1 MKEMEV
7 QGLLDRLN
15 KINKDVERVNQVAV
29 QNKGFKKAQIEQI
42 QALAKELNNQGIQLS
57 IDVDDKGRITEA
69 SRKEFVDVFTNE
81 YKLKLEQA
89 AKTELLLDAIER
101 KDYALIQKLTG
112 EDVQEESYDLEIST
126 VKELMAKENEE
137 ISALKD
143 KMSEGSVV
151 VDSQVVATKEEP
163 VANVVQEVTTV
174 SESKV
179 ENTVTKVENTVTE
192 GIVKEDLEDN
202 VVNVEFTQG
211 VTTLEEP
218 VKEKSTVSPMEK
230 VRSEA
235 EATIGDLFDG
245 EFSEDFES
253 VDFTIDE
260 EEVSSVDVVEED
272 GTGGGLQMDFTWG
285 DEDIQESDALD
296 GLSTVNDFFSG
307 MKID

>member
-81 YKLKLEQA
+81 YNLKLEQA

-137 ISALKD
+137 IANLKD
-143 KMSEGSVV
+143 KMSEGNVTVV
-151 VDSQVVATKEEP
+151 QPEADKVVEDKIEEP
-163 VANVVQEVTTV
+163 ETTV
-174 SESKV
+174 AQSVTNGNESKV
-179 ENTVTKVENTVTE
+179 ENKVTD
-192 GIVKEDLEDN
+192 GIIKEDLEDN

-211 VTTLEEP
+211 TTLEEP
-218 VKEKSTVSPMEK
+218 IKEKSTVSPMDK

-245 EFSEDFES
+245 EFNEDFEDL
-253 VDFTIDE
+253 DFNIDE
-260 EEVSSVDVVEED
+260 EEVSSADVVEEAN
-272 GTGGGLQMDFTWG
+272 GGGLQMDFTWG
-285 DEDIQESDALD
+285 DEDIQDSDALD

>member
-112 EDVQEESYDLEIST
+112 EDVREESYDLEIST

-137 ISALKD
+137 IAKLKD
-143 KMSEGSVV
+143 EMSDGSVV
-151 VDSQVVATKEEP
+151 VGDSQVVATKEEP
-163 VANVVQEVTTV
+163 ETKVVQEATV
-174 SESKV
+174 V
-179 ENTVTKVENTVTE
+179 NENKVENTVTE
-192 GIVKEDLEDN
+192 GVVKEDLEDN

-211 VTTLEEP
+211 TTTLEEP
-218 VKEKSTVSPMEK
+218 VKEKSTVSPMDK

-245 EFSEDFES
+245 EFNEDFES

-272 GTGGGLQMDFTWG
+272 SNGGGLQMDFTWG
-285 DEDIQESDALD
+285 DEDIQDSDALD

>member
-126 VKELMAKENEE
+126 VKELMAKESEE
-137 ISALKD
+137 IANLKD
-143 KMSEGSVV
+143 KMSDGSVV
-151 VDSQVVATKEEP
+151 VENSQVIATKEEP

-179 ENTVTKVENTVTE
+179 ENTVTE
-192 GIVKEDLEDN
+192 GVVKEDLEDN

-211 VTTLEEP
+211 TTTLEEP
-218 VKEKSTVSPMEK
+218 VKEKSTVSPMDK

-260 EEVSSVDVVEED
+260 EEVSSVDVVEEE

>member
-57 IDVDDKGRITEA
+57 IDVDEKGRITEA

-151 VDSQVVATKEEP
+151 VDSQVVVTEEEP

-174 SESKV
+174 SESQV
-179 ENTVTKVENTVTE
+179 EHTITE
-192 GIVKEDLEDN
+192 GIVKEDLEDD
-202 VVNVEFTQG
+202 VANVEFTQG

-260 EEVSSVDVVEED
+260 EEVSSVDVVEEE

>member
-57 IDVDDKGRITEA
+57 IDVDEKGRITEA

-174 SESKV
+174 SESKI
-179 ENTVTKVENTVTE
+179 ENTITE

-202 VVNVEFTQG
+202 VVDVEFTQG

-218 VKEKSTVSPMEK
+218 VKEKSTVSPMDK

-260 EEVSSVDVVEED
+260 EEVSSVDVVEEE

>member
-112 EDVQEESYDLEIST
+112 EDVREESYDLEIST

-137 ISALKD
+137 IAKLKD
-143 KMSEGSVV
+143 EMSDGSVV
-151 VDSQVVATKEEP
+151 VGDSQVVATKEEP
-163 VANVVQEVTTV
+163 ETKVVQEATV
-174 SESKV
+174 VNESKV
-179 ENTVTKVENTVTE
+179 EHTVTE
-192 GIVKEDLEDN
+192 GVVKEDLADN

-211 VTTLEEP
+211 TTTLEEP
-218 VKEKSTVSPMEK
+218 VKEKSTVSPMDK

-235 EATIGDLFDG
+235 EATIGNLFDG
-245 EFSEDFES
+245 EFNEDFES

-260 EEVSSVDVVEED
+260 EEVSSVDVAEED
-272 GTGGGLQMDFTWG
+272 SKGGGLQMDFTWG
-285 DEDIQESDALD
+285 DEDIQDSDALD

>member
-1 MKEMEV
+1 M
-7 QGLLDRLN
+7 
-15 KINKDVERVNQVAV
+15 
-29 QNKGFKKAQIEQI
+29 
-42 QALAKELNNQGIQLS
+42 
-57 IDVDDKGRITEA
+57 
-69 SRKEFVDVFTNE
+69 
-81 YKLKLEQA
+81 
-89 AKTELLLDAIER
+89 
-101 KDYALIQKLTG
+101 
-112 EDVQEESYDLEIST
+112 
-126 VKELMAKENEE
+126 
-137 ISALKD
+137 
-143 KMSEGSVV
+143 
-151 VDSQVVATKEEP
+151 
-163 VANVVQEVTTV
+163 ANVVQEVTTV

-179 ENTVTKVENTVTE
+179 ENTITE

-202 VVNVEFTQG
+202 VANVEFTQG

-260 EEVSSVDVVEED
+260 EEVSSVNVVEEE

>member
-69 SRKEFVDVFTNE
+69 SRKEFVDVFMNE

-112 EDVQEESYDLEIST
+112 EDVREESYDLEIST
-126 VKELMAKENEE
+126 VKELMAKESKE
-137 ISALKD
+137 IANLKD
-143 KMSEGSVV
+143 KMSDGSVV
-151 VDSQVVATKEEP
+151 VENSQVIVTKEEP
-163 VANVVQEVTTV
+163 ETNVVQEVTAV
-174 SESKV
+174 NESKV
-179 ENTVTKVENTVTE
+179 ENTVTEGVVE
-192 GIVKEDLEDN
+192 EDLEDN

-211 VTTLEEP
+211 TTTLEEP
-218 VKEKSTVSPMEK
+218 IKEKSTVSPMDK

-245 EFSEDFES
+245 EFNEDFES

-272 GTGGGLQMDFTWG
+272 SNSGGLQMDFTWG
-285 DEDIQESDALD
+285 DEDIQDSDALD

>member
-112 EDVQEESYDLEIST
+112 EDVREESYDLEIST
-126 VKELMAKENEE
+126 VKELMAKESEE
-137 ISALKD
+137 IANLKD
-143 KMSEGSVV
+143 KMSDGSVV
-151 VDSQVVATKEEP
+151 VENSQVITTKEEP
-163 VANVVQEVTTV
+163 KTNVVQEVTAV
-174 SESKV
+174 NESKV
-179 ENTVTKVENTVTE
+179 ENTVTEGVVE
-192 GIVKEDLEDN
+192 EDLEDN

-211 VTTLEEP
+211 TTTLEEP
-218 VKEKSTVSPMEK
+218 IKEKSTVSPMDK

-245 EFSEDFES
+245 EFNEDFES

-272 GTGGGLQMDFTWG
+272 SNGGGLQMDFTWG
-285 DEDIQESDALD
+285 DEDIQDSDALD

>member
-112 EDVQEESYDLEIST
+112 EDVREESYDLEIST

-137 ISALKD
+137 IAKLKD
-143 KMSEGSVV
+143 EMSEGSVV

-163 VANVVQEVTTV
+163 ETKVVQEATV
-174 SESKV
+174 V
-179 ENTVTKVENTVTE
+179 NENKVENTVTE

-202 VVNVEFTQG
+202 VANVEFTQG

-260 EEVSSVDVVEED
+260 EEVSSVDVVEEE

>member
-112 EDVQEESYDLEIST
+112 EDVREESYDLEIST
-126 VKELMAKENEE
+126 VKELMAKESEE
-137 ISALKD
+137 IANLKD
-143 KMSEGSVV
+143 KMSDGSVV
-151 VDSQVVATKEEP
+151 VENSQVVATKEEP

-179 ENTVTKVENTVTE
+179 ENTVTE
-192 GIVKEDLEDN
+192 GVVKEDLEDN

-211 VTTLEEP
+211 TTLEEP
-218 VKEKSTVSPMEK
+218 IKEKSTVSPMDK

-245 EFSEDFES
+245 EFNEDFES

-260 EEVSSVDVVEED
+260 EEVSSVDIVEEE

>member
-1 MKEMEV
+1 MREMEV

-112 EDVQEESYDLEIST
+112 EDVREESYDLEIST

-137 ISALKD
+137 IAKLKD
-143 KMSEGSVV
+143 EMSDGSVV
-151 VDSQVVATKEEP
+151 GDSKVVVTKEEP
-163 VANVVQEVTTV
+163 ETNLVQEATV
-174 SESKV
+174 V
-179 ENTVTKVENTVTE
+179 NENKVENTVTE
-192 GIVKEDLEDN
+192 GVVKEDLEDN

-211 VTTLEEP
+211 TTTTLDEP
-218 VKEKSTVSPMEK
+218 GKEKNTVSPMDK

-245 EFSEDFES
+245 EFNEDFES

-272 GTGGGLQMDFTWG
+272 NNGGGLQMDFTWG
-285 DEDIQESDALD
+285 DEDIQDSDALD

>member
-126 VKELMAKENEE
+126 VKELMAKESEE
-137 ISALKD
+137 IANLKD
-143 KMSEGSVV
+143 KMSDGSVV
-151 VDSQVVATKEEP
+151 VENSQVIATKEEP
-163 VANVVQEVTTV
+163 ETNVVQEVTV
-174 SESKV
+174 VNESKV
-179 ENTVTKVENTVTE
+179 ENTVTEGVVE
-192 GIVKEDLEDN
+192 EDLEDN

-211 VTTLEEP
+211 TTTLEEP
-218 VKEKSTVSPMEK
+218 IKEKSTVSPMDK

-245 EFSEDFES
+245 EFNEDFES

-272 GTGGGLQMDFTWG
+272 SNGGGLQMDFTWG
-285 DEDIQESDALD
+285 DEDIQDSDALD

>member
-126 VKELMAKENEE
+126 VKELMAKESEE
-137 ISALKD
+137 IANLKD
-143 KMSEGSVV
+143 KMSDGSVV
-151 VDSQVVATKEEP
+151 VENSQVITTKEEP
-163 VANVVQEVTTV
+163 ETNVVQEVTAV
-174 SESKV
+174 NESKV
-179 ENTVTKVENTVTE
+179 ENTVTEGVVE
-192 GIVKEDLEDN
+192 EDLEDN

-211 VTTLEEP
+211 TTTLEEP
-218 VKEKSTVSPMEK
+218 IKEKSTISPMDK

-245 EFSEDFES
+245 EFNEDFES

-260 EEVSSVDVVEED
+260 EEVSSVDVVEE
-272 GTGGGLQMDFTWG
+272 GNNGGGLQMDFTWG
-285 DEDIQESDALD
+285 DEDIQDSDALD

>member
-112 EDVQEESYDLEIST
+112 EDVREESYDLEIST
-126 VKELMAKENEE
+126 VKELMAKESEE
-137 ISALKD
+137 IANLKD
-143 KMSEGSVV
+143 KMSDGSVV
-151 VDSQVVATKEEP
+151 GDSKVVATKEEP
-163 VANVVQEVTTV
+163 ETNVVQEVTAV
-174 SESKV
+174 NESKV
-179 ENTVTKVENTVTE
+179 ENTVTE
-192 GIVKEDLEDN
+192 GVVKEDLEDN
-202 VVNVEFTQG
+202 VVNVEFTQD
-211 VTTLEEP
+211 TTLEEP
-218 VKEKSTVSPMEK
+218 IKEKSTVSPMDK

-245 EFSEDFES
+245 EFNEDFES

-272 GTGGGLQMDFTWG
+272 SNGGGLQMDFTWG
-285 DEDIQESDALD
+285 DEDIQDSDALD

>member
-112 EDVQEESYDLEIST
+112 EDVREESYDLEIST

-137 ISALKD
+137 IAKLKD
-143 KMSEGSVV
+143 EMSDGSVV
-151 VDSQVVATKEEP
+151 VGDSQVVATKEEP
-163 VANVVQEVTTV
+163 ETKVVQEATV
-174 SESKV
+174 V
-179 ENTVTKVENTVTE
+179 NENKVENTVTE
-192 GIVKEDLEDN
+192 DVVKEDLADN

-211 VTTLEEP
+211 TTLEEP
-218 VKEKSTVSPMEK
+218 IKEKSTVSPMDK

-235 EATIGDLFDG
+235 EATIGNLFDG
-245 EFSEDFES
+245 EFNEDFES

-272 GTGGGLQMDFTWG
+272 SNGGGLQMDFTWG
-285 DEDIQESDALD
+285 DEDIQDSDALD

>member
-179 ENTVTKVENTVTE
+179 ANTVTKVENTVTE

-211 VTTLEEP
+211 VTTLEEL

-260 EEVSSVDVVEED
+260 EEVSSVDVVEEE

>member
-112 EDVQEESYDLEIST
+112 EDVREESYDLEIST

-137 ISALKD
+137 IAKLKD
-143 KMSEGSVV
+143 EMSDGSVV
-151 VDSQVVATKEEP
+151 VGDSQVIATKEEP
-163 VANVVQEVTTV
+163 ETKVVQEATV
-174 SESKV
+174 V
-179 ENTVTKVENTVTE
+179 NENKVENTVTE
-192 GIVKEDLEDN
+192 GVVKEDLEDN

-211 VTTLEEP
+211 TTTLAEP
-218 VKEKSTVSPMEK
+218 IKEKSTVSPMDK

-245 EFSEDFES
+245 EFNEDFES

-272 GTGGGLQMDFTWG
+272 SNGGGLQMDFTWG
-285 DEDIQESDALD
+285 DEDIQDSDALD

>member
-137 ISALKD
+137 IANLKD
-143 KMSEGSVV
+143 KMSEGSV
-151 VDSQVVATKEEP
+151 T
-163 VANVVQEVTTV
+163 VVQPEADKVVEDKVEELETKVVPEVTAV

-179 ENTVTKVENTVTE
+179 ENTVTD
-192 GIVKEDLEDN
+192 GIVKEDLEDD
-202 VVNVEFTQG
+202 VVSVEFTQG
-211 VTTLEEP
+211 TTTLEEP
-218 VKEKSTVSPMEK
+218 IKEKSTVSPMDK

-245 EFSEDFES
+245 EFNEDFEDL
-253 VDFTIDE
+253 DFNIDE
-260 EEVSSVDVVEED
+260 EEVSSVDVVEEAN
-272 GTGGGLQMDFTWG
+272 GGGLQMDFTWG
-285 DEDIQESDALD
+285 DEDIQDSDALD

>member
-112 EDVQEESYDLEIST
+112 EDVREESYDLEIST
-126 VKELMAKENEE
+126 VKELMAKESEE
-137 ISALKD
+137 IANLKD
-143 KMSEGSVV
+143 KMSDGSVV
-151 VDSQVVATKEEP
+151 VENSQVIVTKEEP
-163 VANVVQEVTTV
+163 ETNVLQEVTAV
-174 SESKV
+174 NESKV
-179 ENTVTKVENTVTE
+179 ENTVTEGVVE
-192 GIVKEDLEDN
+192 EDLEDN

-211 VTTLEEP
+211 TTTLEEP
-218 VKEKSTVSPMEK
+218 IKEKSTVSPMDK

-245 EFSEDFES
+245 EFNEDFES

-260 EEVSSVDVVEED
+260 EEVSSIDVVEED
-272 GTGGGLQMDFTWG
+272 SNSGGLQMDFTWG
-285 DEDIQESDALD
+285 DEDIQDSDALD

>member
-81 YKLKLEQA
+81 YNLKLEQA

-137 ISALKD
+137 IANLKD
-143 KMSEGSVV
+143 KMSDGSVTVVQPEVDKV
-151 VDSQVVATKEEP
+151 VDDKVEEP
-163 VANVVQEVTTV
+163 ETNVVQEVTV
-174 SESKV
+174 VNESKV
-179 ENTVTKVENTVTE
+179 ENKVTDGV
-192 GIVKEDLEDN
+192 VKEDLEDD
-202 VVNVEFTQG
+202 VVNVDFRQG
-211 VTTLEEP
+211 TTNLEEP
-218 VKEKSTVSPMEK
+218 IKEKSTVSPMDK

-235 EATIGDLFDG
+235 EATVGDLFDG
-245 EFSEDFES
+245 EFNEDFEDL
-253 VDFTIDE
+253 DFTIDE
-260 EEVSSVDVVEED
+260 EDVSSVDVVEEAN
-272 GTGGGLQMDFTWG
+272 GGGLQMDFTWG
-285 DEDIQESDALD
+285 DEDIQDSDALD

>member
-7 QGLLDRLN
+7 QGLLERLN

-112 EDVQEESYDLEIST
+112 EDVREESYDLEIST

-137 ISALKD
+137 IAKLKD
-143 KMSEGSVV
+143 EMSDGSVV
-151 VDSQVVATKEEP
+151 VGDSQVVATKEEP
-163 VANVVQEVTTV
+163 ETNVVQEAIVV
-174 SESKV
+174 NESKV
-179 ENTVTKVENTVTE
+179 ENTVTE
-192 GIVKEDLEDN
+192 GAVKEDLEDN
-202 VVNVEFTQG
+202 VVDVEFTQG
-211 VTTLEEP
+211 TTLEEP
-218 VKEKSTVSPMEK
+218 IKEKSTVSPMDK

-260 EEVSSVDVVEED
+260 EEVSSVDVVEEE

>member
-81 YKLKLEQA
+81 YNLKLEQA

-101 KDYALIQKLTG
+101 KDYALIKKLTG

-137 ISALKD
+137 IANLKD
-143 KMSEGSVV
+143 KMSEGSVTV
-151 VDSQVVATKEEP
+151 VQPEADKVVEAKVEEP
-163 VANVVQEVTTV
+163 ETNVVQEVTV
-174 SESKV
+174 VNESKV
-179 ENTVTKVENTVTE
+179 ENKVTDGV
-192 GIVKEDLEDN
+192 VKEDLEDD
-202 VVNVEFTQG
+202 VVNVDFTQDT
-211 VTTLEEP
+211 TTLEEP
-218 VKEKSTVSPMEK
+218 IKEESTVSPMDR

-235 EATIGDLFDG
+235 EATVGDLFDG
-245 EFSEDFES
+245 EFNEDFEDL
-253 VDFTIDE
+253 DFNIDE
-260 EEVSSVDVVEED
+260 EEVSSADVVEEAN
-272 GTGGGLQMDFTWG
+272 GGGLQMDFTWG
-285 DEDIQESDALD
+285 DEDIQDSDALD

>member
-1 MKEMEV
+1 MEV

-137 ISALKD
+137 IANLKD
-143 KMSEGSVV
+143 KMSEGSV
-151 VDSQVVATKEEP
+151 T
-163 VANVVQEVTTV
+163 VVQPEADKVVEDKVEELETKVVPEVTAV

-179 ENTVTKVENTVTE
+179 ENTVTD
-192 GIVKEDLEDN
+192 GIVKEDLEDD
-202 VVNVEFTQG
+202 VVSVEFTQG
-211 VTTLEEP
+211 TTTLEEP
-218 VKEKSTVSPMEK
+218 IKEKSTVSPMDK

-245 EFSEDFES
+245 EFNEDFEDL
-253 VDFTIDE
+253 DFNIDE
-260 EEVSSVDVVEED
+260 EEVSSVDVVEEAN
-272 GTGGGLQMDFTWG
+272 GGGLQMDFTWG
-285 DEDIQESDALD
+285 DEDIQDSDALD

>member
-112 EDVQEESYDLEIST
+112 EDVREESYDLEIST

-143 KMSEGSVV
+143 KMSDGSVV
-151 VDSQVVATKEEP
+151 IENSQVIATKEEP
-163 VANVVQEVTTV
+163 ETNVVQEVTAV
-174 SESKV
+174 NESKV
-179 ENTVTKVENTVTE
+179 ENTVTE
-192 GIVKEDLEDN
+192 GVVKEDLEDN
-202 VVNVEFTQG
+202 VVDVEFTQG
-211 VTTLEEP
+211 TTTLEEP
-218 VKEKSTVSPMEK
+218 IKEKSTVSPMDK

-245 EFSEDFES
+245 EFNEDFES

-272 GTGGGLQMDFTWG
+272 SNGGGLQMDFTWG
-285 DEDIQESDALD
+285 DEDIQDSDALD

>member
-89 AKTELLLDAIER
+89 AKTEALLDAIER

-112 EDVQEESYDLEIST
+112 EDVREESYDLEIST

-137 ISALKD
+137 IAKLKD
-143 KMSEGSVV
+143 EMSDGSVV
-151 VDSQVVATKEEP
+151 VENSQVVATKEEP
-163 VANVVQEVTTV
+163 ETNVVQEATV
-174 SESKV
+174 VNESKV
-179 ENTVTKVENTVTE
+179 ENTVAE

-202 VVNVEFTQG
+202 VANVEFTQG

-260 EEVSSVDVVEED
+260 EEVSSVDVVEEE

>member
-112 EDVQEESYDLEIST
+112 EDVREESYDLEIST
-126 VKELMAKENEE
+126 VKELMAKESEE
-137 ISALKD
+137 IANLKD
-143 KMSEGSVV
+143 KMSDGGVV
-151 VDSQVVATKEEP
+151 VGDSQVVATKEEP
-163 VANVVQEVTTV
+163 ETKVVQEATV
-174 SESKV
+174 V
-179 ENTVTKVENTVTE
+179 NENKVENTVTE
-192 GIVKEDLEDN
+192 GVVKEDLADN

-211 VTTLEEP
+211 TTLEEP
-218 VKEKSTVSPMEK
+218 IKEKSTVSPMDK

-245 EFSEDFES
+245 EFNEDFES

-260 EEVSSVDVVEED
+260 EEVSSVDVVEE
-272 GTGGGLQMDFTWG
+272 GNNGGGLQMDFTWG
-285 DEDIQESDALD
+285 DEDIQDSDALD

>member
-126 VKELMAKENEE
+126 VKELMAKESEE
-137 ISALKD
+137 IANLKD
-143 KMSEGSVV
+143 KMSDGSVTVVQPEVDKV
-151 VDSQVVATKEEP
+151 VDDKVEEP
-163 VANVVQEVTTV
+163 ETNVVQEVTV
-174 SESKV
+174 VNESKV
-179 ENTVTKVENTVTE
+179 ENKVTDDV
-192 GIVKEDLEDN
+192 VKEDLEDD
-202 VVNVEFTQG
+202 VVNVDFTQG
-211 VTTLEEP
+211 TTTLEEP
-218 VKEKSTVSPMEK
+218 IKEESTVSPMDR

-235 EATIGDLFDG
+235 EATVGDLFDG
-245 EFSEDFES
+245 EFNEDFEDL
-253 VDFTIDE
+253 DFNIDE
-260 EEVSSVDVVEED
+260 EEVSSADVVEEAN
-272 GTGGGLQMDFTWG
+272 GGGLQMDFTWG
-285 DEDIQESDALD
+285 DEDIQDSDALD

>member
-112 EDVQEESYDLEIST
+112 EDVREESYALEIST

-137 ISALKD
+137 IAKLKD
-143 KMSEGSVV
+143 EMSEGSVV

-179 ENTVTKVENTVTE
+179 ENTITE

-211 VTTLEEP
+211 TPTLEEP
-218 VKEKSTVSPMEK
+218 IKEKSTVSPMEK

-272 GTGGGLQMDFTWG
+272 SNGGGLQMDFTWG
-285 DEDIQESDALD
+285 DEDIQDSDALD

>member
-126 VKELMAKENEE
+126 VKELMAKESEE
-137 ISALKD
+137 IANLKD
-143 KMSEGSVV
+143 KMSDGSVV
-151 VDSQVVATKEEP
+151 VENSQVITTKEEP
-163 VANVVQEVTTV
+163 ETNVVQEVTAV
-174 SESKV
+174 NESKV
-179 ENTVTKVENTVTE
+179 ENTITE

-202 VVNVEFTQG
+202 IVNVEFTQG
-211 VTTLEEP
+211 VTTVEEP

-260 EEVSSVDVVEED
+260 EEVSSVDVVEEE

>member
-126 VKELMAKENEE
+126 VKELMAKESEE
-137 ISALKD
+137 IANLKD
-143 KMSEGSVV
+143 KMSDGSVTVVQPEVDKV
-151 VDSQVVATKEEP
+151 VDDKVEEP
-163 VANVVQEVTTV
+163 ETNVVQEVTV
-174 SESKV
+174 VNESKV
-179 ENTVTKVENTVTE
+179 ENKVTDGV
-192 GIVKEDLEDN
+192 VKEDLEDD
-202 VVNVEFTQG
+202 VVNVDFTQG
-211 VTTLEEP
+211 TTTLEEP
-218 VKEKSTVSPMEK
+218 IKEESTVSPMDR

-235 EATIGDLFDG
+235 EATVGDLFDG
-245 EFSEDFES
+245 EFNEDFEDL
-253 VDFTIDE
+253 DFNIDE
-260 EEVSSVDVVEED
+260 EEVSSADVVEEAN
-272 GTGGGLQMDFTWG
+272 GGGLQMDFTWG
-285 DEDIQESDALD
+285 DEDIQDSDALD

>member
-1 MKEMEV
+1 MKEMGV

-112 EDVQEESYDLEIST
+112 EDVREESYDLEIST

-137 ISALKD
+137 IAKLKD
-143 KMSEGSVV
+143 EMSDGSVV
-151 VDSQVVATKEEP
+151 GDSKGVATKEEP
-163 VANVVQEVTTV
+163 ETNVVQEATV
-174 SESKV
+174 V
-179 ENTVTKVENTVTE
+179 NENKVENTVTE
-192 GIVKEDLEDN
+192 GVVKEDLADN

-211 VTTLEEP
+211 TTLEEP
-218 VKEKSTVSPMEK
+218 IKEKSTVSPMDK

-235 EATIGDLFDG
+235 EVTIGNLFDG
-245 EFSEDFES
+245 EFNEDFES

-272 GTGGGLQMDFTWG
+272 SNGGGLQMDFTWG
-285 DEDIQESDALD
+285 DEDIQDSDALD

>member
-81 YKLKLEQA
+81 YNLKLEQA

-101 KDYALIQKLTG
+101 KDYALIKKLTG
-112 EDVQEESYDLEIST
+112 EDVREESYDLEIST

-137 ISALKD
+137 IANLKD
-143 KMSEGSVV
+143 KMSKGSVTVVQPEVDKV
-151 VDSQVVATKEEP
+151 VDDKVEEP
-163 VANVVQEVTTV
+163 ETNVVQEVTV
-174 SESKV
+174 VNESKV
-179 ENTVTKVENTVTE
+179 ENKVTD

-211 VTTLEEP
+211 TTTLEEP
-218 VKEKSTVSPMEK
+218 IKEKSTVSPMDK

-245 EFSEDFES
+245 EFTEDFEDL
-253 VDFTIDE
+253 DFSIDE
-260 EEVSSVDVVEED
+260 EEVSSVDVVEEAN
-272 GTGGGLQMDFTWG
+272 GGGLQMDFTWG
-285 DEDIQESDALD
+285 DEDIQDSDALD

>member
-57 IDVDDKGRITEA
+57 IDVDEKGRITEA

-174 SESKV
+174 SESQV
-179 ENTVTKVENTVTE
+179 EHTITE

-202 VVNVEFTQG
+202 VANVEFTQG
-211 VTTLEEP
+211 VTNLEEP

-260 EEVSSVDVVEED
+260 EEVSSVDVLEEE

>member
-112 EDVQEESYDLEIST
+112 EDVREESYDLEIST
-126 VKELMAKENEE
+126 VKELMAKESEE
-137 ISALKD
+137 IAKLKD
-143 KMSEGSVV
+143 EMSDGSVV
-151 VDSQVVATKEEP
+151 VGDSQVVATKEEP
-163 VANVVQEVTTV
+163 ETKVVQEATV
-174 SESKV
+174 V
-179 ENTVTKVENTVTE
+179 NENKVENTVTE
-192 GIVKEDLEDN
+192 GVVKEDLADN

-211 VTTLEEP
+211 TTLEEP
-218 VKEKSTVSPMEK
+218 IKEKSTVSPMDK

-235 EATIGDLFDG
+235 EATIGNLFDG
-245 EFSEDFES
+245 EFNEDFES

-272 GTGGGLQMDFTWG
+272 SNGGGLQMDFTWG
-285 DEDIQESDALD
+285 DEDIQDSDALD

>member
-1 MKEMEV
+1 MEV

-57 IDVDDKGRITEA
+57 IDVDEKGRITEA

-81 YKLKLEQA
+81 YNLKLEQA
-89 AKTELLLDAIER
+89 AKTELLLDAIEC

-174 SESKV
+174 SESKL
-179 ENTVTKVENTVTE
+179 ENTVTE

-211 VTTLEEP
+211 VTTVEEP

-253 VDFTIDE
+253 VDFTIGE
-260 EEVSSVDVVEED
+260 EEVSSVDVVEEE

>member
-112 EDVQEESYDLEIST
+112 EDVREESYDLEIST

-137 ISALKD
+137 IAKLKD
-143 KMSEGSVV
+143 KMSEGSVTV
-151 VDSQVVATKEEP
+151 VQPEADKVVEDKVEEP
-163 VANVVQEVTTV
+163 ETKVVQEVTTI

-179 ENTVTKVENTVTE
+179 ENTVTD
-192 GIVKEDLEDN
+192 GIVKEDLEDD
-202 VVNVEFTQG
+202 VVNVDFTQG
-211 VTTLEEP
+211 TTLEEP
-218 VKEKSTVSPMEK
+218 IKEKSTVSPMDK

-245 EFSEDFES
+245 EFNEDFEDL
-253 VDFTIDE
+253 DFNIDE

-272 GTGGGLQMDFTWG
+272 SNGGGLQMDFTWG
-285 DEDIQESDALD
+285 DEDIQDSDALD

>member
-137 ISALKD
+137 IAKLKD
-143 KMSEGSVV
+143 EMSDGSVV
-151 VDSQVVATKEEP
+151 GDSKVVATKEEP
-163 VANVVQEVTTV
+163 ETNVVQEATV
-174 SESKV
+174 VNESKV
-179 ENTVTKVENTVTE
+179 EHTVTE
-192 GIVKEDLEDN
+192 GVVKEDLEDN

-211 VTTLEEP
+211 TTTLEEP
-218 VKEKSTVSPMEK
+218 IKEKTTVSPMDK

-245 EFSEDFES
+245 EFNEDFES

-272 GTGGGLQMDFTWG
+272 SNGGGLQMDFTWG
-285 DEDIQESDALD
+285 DEDIQDSDALD

>member
-112 EDVQEESYDLEIST
+112 EDVREESYDLEIST
-126 VKELMAKENEE
+126 VKELMAKESEE
-137 ISALKD
+137 IAKLKD
-143 KMSEGSVV
+143 EMSDGSVV
-151 VDSQVVATKEEP
+151 VGDSQVVATKEEP
-163 VANVVQEVTTV
+163 ETNVVQEATV
-174 SESKV
+174 VNESKV
-179 ENTVTKVENTVTE
+179 EHTVTE
-192 GIVKEDLEDN
+192 GVVKEDLEDN

-211 VTTLEEP
+211 TTTLEEP
-218 VKEKSTVSPMEK
+218 VKEKSTVSPMDK

-260 EEVSSVDVVEED
+260 EEVSSVVEEED
-272 GTGGGLQMDFTWG
+272 TGGGLQMDFTWG
-285 DEDIQESDALD
+285 AEDVQDSDALD